1 MKSRKT
7 ISMLLILLLAL
18 GMVGTTFADR
28 GQDFK
33 DLESNHWA
41 YGAVKKMV
49 NLGVL
54 EGFNDG
60 SFKPDDAVTREQFAK
75 MMVASLRLELQKPS
89 TASFE
94 DVSKQYWAYAYIETA
109 KPYLTGYQS
118 GESLKFKPTENA
130 VREDMAVA
138 LVKALGY
145 GNGAVDEGIL
155 DRFADAD
162 SISKNIRKYAGIAVS
177 KNLMSGSKSGSGLL
191 FKPQSTLTRA
201 EAAVLL
207 ANVINEEKIVF
218 GDETKVVMDPATP
231 PAATSAVVV
240 KGAVENGKMIL
251 RWDHNGKDGLQGFK
265 VVASLNN
272 PTPKYPDDGYLFWI
286 TNLDA
291 RSKTFDASSGY
302 NGGDFGGTLKPGTT
316 YYFSVTAV
324 YDKQKIAGNAV
335 RLTVPGTVDEEVPAG
350 QATTISGK
358 ASGDEVDLRWNR
370 ISHPKFQGYKVVI
383 SSTNPNPG
391 YPDDGY
397 YTYITDSSD
406 TEVSVEAGDVF
417 NNGKTSET
425 LKSGKAYYFSITT
438 LYSDRKVPGN
448 TIRITLP

>member
-1 MKSRKT
+1 MRFRKI
-7 ISMLLILLLAL
+7 ISMLLVLLMAF
-18 GMVGTTFADR
+18 GMMGTAFADR
-28 GQDFK
+28 SQDFR
-33 DLESNHWA
+33 DLESDHWA

-49 NLGVL
+49 GLGIL
-54 EGFNDG
+54 EGFKDG

-75 MMVASLRLELQKPS
+75 MMVASLKLELQKPS

-118 GESLKFKPTENA
+118 GDSLKFKPMENA

-145 GNGAVDEGIL
+145 GNVSVDEETL
-155 DRFADAD
+155 DRFGDADA
-162 SISKNIRKYAGIAVS
+162 ISKNVRKYVAIAVS
-177 KNLMSGSKSGSGLL
+177 KNLMSGSKSGSSLF
-191 FKPQSTLTRA
+191 FKPQATLTRA

-207 ANVINEEKIVF
+207 SNVIKEEKIVF
-218 GDETKVVMDPATP
+218 GEETKVVLDPVATLP
-231 PAATSAVVV
+231 VNAEV
-240 KGAVENGKMIL
+240 KVTGAVENNKMVI
-251 RWDHNGKDGLQGFK
+251 RWNHNAKDGLQGFK

-272 PTPKYPDDGYLFWI
+272 SAPKYPDDGYLFWI
-286 TNLDA
+286 TNTDA
-291 RSKTFDASSGY
+291 RSKTFDASAGY
-302 NGGDFGGTLKPGTT
+302 NGGDFGGALKPGST

-335 RLTVPGTVDEEVPAG
+335 RLTVPGTLNEEVPAG

-358 ASGDEVDLRWNR
+358 ISGEEVDLKWNR

-397 YTYITDSSD
+397 YKYITDSYD
-406 TEVSVEAGDVF
+406 TEVSVEAGESF
-417 NNGKTSET
+417 NNGKKSET
-425 LKSGKAYYFSITT
+425 LESGRTYYFSITA
-438 LYSDRKVPGN
+438 LYNDRNVPGN